1 MFFDT
6 RSFQETKLSLETV
19 REWAGSIANEYLLSG
34 TLPTQALCKIA
45 QVEELTPPQIEMVAA
60 EANKLIHTQK
70 HASMKDKY
78 FAADFPHA
86 NAKEVIGKLQ
96 ASGGGVKLAAQLL
109 DPIFKP
115 QGPDEHAMFGIK
127 PEVMDKTA
135 SVRRELKDAYE
146 KVALLKQKTEDR
158 LFLLKSACAD
168 AEREF
173 IKKARQMVLSS
184 ANSPTERLQV
194 IGSIDHFVKC
204 AGMRFARTS
213 LAKLAHVLKQ
223 EGLLLPQSAEETID
237 YFMSKEADVKAPDE
251 LISPWIS
258 ARVVN
263 GNHPLYITLKTFRDA
278 TQEARDCSHRYNLIH
293 DQVEMVKQRIRAL

>member
-19 REWAGSIANEYLLSG
+19 REWAGTIANEYLLSG
-34 TLPTQALCKIA
+34 TPPTQALCKIA

-60 EANKLIHTQK
+60 EANKMIHTQK
-70 HASMKDKY
+70 HASMKEKY

-96 ASGGGVKLAAQLL
+96 ASGDGVKIAAKVL

-115 QGPDEHAMFGIK
+115 QGPDEHSMFGIK

-135 SVRRELKDAYE
+135 SVRRELKDSYE

-158 LFLLKSACAD
+158 LFILKSAYAE
-168 AEREF
+168 AERNF

-184 ANSPTERLQV
+184 ASNPTERLQV
-194 IGSIDHFVKC
+194 LGSIDHFVKC
-204 AGMRFARTS
+204 AGMRFARPS

-223 EGLLLPQSAEETID
+223 EGLLLPQNAEETIE

-251 LISPWIS
+251 LISPWIN

-263 GNHPLYITLKTFRDA
+263 GNHPLYITLKTFRDCA
-278 TQEARDCSHRYNLIH
+278 QEARDCSHRYNLIH